1 MPRPDVYDAFFDF
14 LLERIEPDEILAF
27 TASEEEQERA
37 DLLLEK
43 NNSVELT
50 PEEAEE
56 LETMRRLDAFI
67 SVLKAKALSKA
78 RSK

>member
-1 MPRPDVYDAFFDF
+1 MPLPDVYDTFFDF

-43 NNSVELT
+43 NNAGELT
-50 PEEAEE
+50 PEEAKNWKRCGDS
-56 LETMRRLDAFI
+56 M
-67 SVLKAKALSKA
+67 LSSA
-78 RSK
+78 S